1 MTKGT
6 FRLTGKEDLF
16 CNRLRWRKNITASRC
31 VHRPVIS
38 LRPARLPVS
47 FRFIPPFRVSCL
59 YLRLRFATLRAVA
72 CGNVVSLT
80 LDPNLYRRFSTFPLE
95 RRICRALSPVR
106 HRGEER
112 KFGGGGGIIRRR
124 AAHPSGRCL
133 RQRCLAYV
141 RPEPLSKVLNLPPW
155 SGVYVWLYRLYGI
168 AGKNGSLVV
177 GEGLF
182 AAGRLTL
189 RAVAC
194 GNVVSLTLDPNLYRR
209 FSTFPPWGGV

>member
-95 RRICRALSPVR
+95 RRICMALSPVR
-106 HRGEER
+106 HSGEER
-112 KFGGGGGIIRRR
+112 KFGGGGRIIRRR

-133 RQRCLAYV
+133 RQRCLAYA
-141 RPEPLSKVLNLPPW
+141 RPEPLPKVLNLPPL
-155 SGVYVWLYRLYGI
+155 GRCIGLYRLYGI
-168 AGKNGSLVV
+168 AGKKGRLVV
-177 GEGLF
+177 GEGFEPSKSMTADLQSAPF
-182 AAGRLTL
+182 GRSGTPPGFTL
-189 RAVAC
+189 VLQSGAHHIK
-194 GNVVSLTLDPNLYRR
+194 
-209 FSTFPPWGGV
+209 